1 MDSSLHIQ
9 SILSALPQKP
19 GVYQYFDV
27 DGNIIYI
34 GKAKILKNRV
44 SSYFT
49 GQHQGTKTA
58 VLVRKIV
65 DIKYIVVESE
75 MDALLLENSLIKK
88 HKPRYNILLKD
99 DKTYPSIVIK
109 KEPFP
114 RIFATRQVIKD
125 GSEYHGPYAS
135 VKVMHA
141 VLDLV
146 RRLYPIRSCSL
157 SLTKQNIDAGKF
169 KVCLEYHLGNCMG
182 PCEGKQSL
190 ANYEESV
197 ENIRKIIKGNYG
209 EAIRELRTLMSHS
222 AAEYRFEEAQLLKEK
237 IETLESFQARST
249 IVNPSIH
256 NVDVF
261 TIASDANSGFV
272 NFIKIMNGVIVQGYT
287 AEIKKKMD
295 ESDRELLEF
304 AIIDIR
310 ERLQSN
316 AKEICVQIPLELEIP
331 GVEISLPLRGDKK
344 KLVELSQRNSNG
356 YMLDVHK
363 QQEIVDP
370 ERHVNRIM
378 ETLKAD
384 LHLKEL
390 PVHIECFDNSNIQG
404 TNPVSACVVF
414 KNAKPSK
421 GDYRKFNVKTVE
433 GPNDFD
439 TMKEAVYRRYH
450 RLVTEGESLPQL
462 IIIDG
467 GKGQLGAALESLE
480 KVGLRGKIAIIGIA
494 KRLEEIYFPG
504 DSLPI
509 YLDKRSESLK
519 LIQQLR
525 DEAHRFGL
533 SHHRDRRSKDALRS
547 EITEIP
553 GVGFRTTQ
561 QLIFHFKTVK
571 KVKEASLEQLGEV
584 VNKKMAKLVFEY
596 FRAADKPS
604 DVQENF

>member
-1 MDSSLHIQ
+1 MDSKLHIQ

-157 SLTKQNIDAGKF
+157 SLTKENIEAGKF

-209 EAIRELRTLMSHS
+209 EAIRELRTLMS
-222 AAEYRFEEAQLLKEK
+222 Q
-237 IETLESFQARST
+237 
-249 IVNPSIH
+249 
-256 NVDVF
+256 
-261 TIASDANSGFV
+261 SD
-272 NFIKIMNGVIVQGYT
+272 
-287 AEIKKKMD
+287 
-295 ESDRELLEF
+295 
-304 AIIDIR
+304 
-310 ERLQSN
+310 
-316 AKEICVQIPLELEIP
+316 
-331 GVEISLPLRGDKK
+331 
-344 KLVELSQRNSNG
+344 
-356 YMLDVHK
+356 
-363 QQEIVDP
+363 
-370 ERHVNRIM
+370 
-378 ETLKAD
+378 
-384 LHLKEL
+384 
-390 PVHIECFDNSNIQG
+390 
-404 TNPVSACVVF
+404 
-414 KNAKPSK
+414 
-421 GDYRKFNVKTVE
+421 
-433 GPNDFD
+433 
-439 TMKEAVYRRYH
+439 
-450 RLVTEGESLPQL
+450 
-462 IIIDG
+462 
-467 GKGQLGAALESLE
+467 
-480 KVGLRGKIAIIGIA
+480 
-494 KRLEEIYFPG
+494 
-504 DSLPI
+504 
-509 YLDKRSESLK
+509 
-519 LIQQLR
+519 
-525 DEAHRFGL
+525 
-533 SHHRDRRSKDALRS
+533 
-547 EITEIP
+547 
-553 GVGFRTTQ
+553 
-561 QLIFHFKTVK
+561 
-571 KVKEASLEQLGEV
+571 
-584 VNKKMAKLVFEY
+584 
-596 FRAADKPS
+596 
-604 DVQENF
+604 